1 MENGFKEWKKDG
13 NVCKNNDGTYST
25 QDAQWR
31 NKIKNESELKA
42 YYKNQIL
49 N

>member
-1 MENGFKEWKKDG
+1 MNNGFNEWKKDG
-13 NVCKNNDGTYST
+13 NVCKNADGTYST

-31 NKIKNESELKA
+31 NRIKNSNELKR